1 MYRALHVPMDG
12 KLKTD
17 LQLVDIAFAL
27 HEPDGL
33 LWVDFLRQDNNDGDE
48 EILAKTFGFHPLAID
63 DALRETHVPKLDNWG
78 KYLYLVFHA
87 VNLVCLDGLDLSA
100 LELDI
105 FLGKNFIVTHH
116 DKPLEALDRLWL
128 SIQKDERSLKFGP
141 DHLLYRIV
149 DDLVGSYISVF
160 DTLDNEIDQLES
172 LVFGRQSPD
181 TLERIY
187 NVKRIVLHLR
197 RIIFPQREV
206 LHKLSREEFEV
217 VDARAQVYF
226 RDVYDHLVRLHD
238 LTESMRDLV
247 TGTLETYLSIVN
259 NRMNEVVKV
268 LTVITTFFMPLS
280 FITSFFG
287 MNFFNARDPLHSW
300 TEEWIFILVILLMF
314 STPIFMLGWL
324 RKRGWM

>member
-1 MYRALHVPMDG
+1 MYRALHV
-12 KLKTD
+12 LKD
-17 LQLVDIAFAL
+17 LKIKTNLELVDIAFAL

-33 LWVDFLRQDNNDGDE
+33 LWVDFIRQENNDEDE
-48 EILAKTFGFHPLAID
+48 EILTKTFGFHPLAID

-87 VNLVCLDGLDLSA
+87 VNLDSQDGLELSA

-105 FLGKNFIVTHH
+105 FLGKNYIVTYH
-116 DKPLEALDRLWL
+116 DKPLEVLDHLWS
-128 SIQKDERSLKFGP
+128 SIQVDDRSVKYGS
-141 DHLLYRIV
+141 DHLLYKLV
-149 DDLVGSYISVF
+149 DDLVGSYNSVF
-160 DTLDNEIDQLES
+160 DTLDTEIDQLED
-172 LVFGRQSPD
+172 LVFGKQSPN

-187 NVKRIVLHLR
+187 DVKRIILHLR

-206 LHKLSREEFEV
+206 LNKLSREEYEAI
-217 VDARAQVYF
+217 DARAQVYF

-247 TGTLETYLSIVN
+247 TGTLETYLSMVN
-259 NRMNEVVKV
+259 NRMNEVVKI

-287 MNFFNARDPLHSW
+287 MNFFNARIPLYSW
-300 TEEWIFILVILLMF
+300 TEKSIFILVILLMF
-314 STPIFMLGWL
+314 STPIIMLGWL

>member
-1 MYRALHVPMDG
+1 MFRALYLSING
-12 KLKTD
+12 KIKTN
-17 LQLVDIAFAL
+17 LELVDVAFAL
-27 HEPDGL
+27 HEPQGI
-33 LWVDFLRQDNNDGDE
+33 LWVDFTNDEGNEDE
-48 EILAKTFGFHPLAID
+48 EILEKTFGFHPLAID

-87 VNLVCLDGLDLSA
+87 FALEKTDSLVLST

-105 FLGKNFIVTHH
+105 FVGKNYIVTYH
-116 DKPLEALDRLWL
+116 DKSIEVLDHLWSSL
-128 SIQKDERSLKFGP
+128 QTDERALKYGS

-149 DDLVGSYISVF
+149 DEVVGSYLSIF
-160 DTLDNEIDQLES
+160 DALDDEIEELEGQ
-172 LVFGRQSPD
+172 VFGRQSAD

-187 NVKRIVLHLR
+187 NIKRIVLQLR

-206 LHKLSREEFEV
+206 LNKLSREEFEV
-217 VDARAQVYF
+217 IDTQAQVYF
-226 RDVYDHLVRLHD
+226 RDVYDHLVRMHD

-259 NRMNEVVKV
+259 NRMNEIVKV

-287 MNFFNARDPLHSW
+287 MNFFLPRSPVQTWMEPPVFWGVLAM
-300 TEEWIFILVILLMF
+300 IFF
-314 STPIFMLGWL
+314 TPFFMLYWL
-324 RKRGWM
+324 RRRGWM

>member
-1 MYRALHVPMDG
+1 MFRALYLSSDG

-17 LQLVDIAFAL
+17 LELVDIAFAL

-33 LWVDFLRQDNNDGDE
+33 LWVDFLCSGENDDVE
-48 EILAKTFGFHPLAID
+48 DILEKTFGFHPLAID

-87 VNLVCLDGLDLSA
+87 VTLESHNHLELSV

-105 FLGKNFIVTHH
+105 FLGKNYIVTYH
-116 DKPLEALDRLWL
+116 DRALEALDHLWS
-128 SIQKDERSLKFGP
+128 SIKMDGRPMRNGS
-141 DHLLYRIV
+141 DHLLYKIV

-160 DTLDNEIDQLES
+160 ASLDAEIDKLEGM
-172 LVFGRQSPD
+172 VFGKQSSG

-187 NVKRIVLHLR
+187 NIKRILLHLR

-206 LHKLSREEFEV
+206 LNKLSREEYEAI
-217 VDARAQVYF
+217 DARAQVYF

-247 TGTLETYLSIVN
+247 TGTLETYLSMVN
-259 NRMNEVVKV
+259 NRMNEVVKI
-268 LTVITTFFMPLS
+268 LTLITTFFMPLS
-280 FITSFFG
+280 FLTSFFG
-287 MNFFNARDPLHSW
+287 MNFFLPRNPIHSLMEPPFLW
-300 TEEWIFILVILLMF
+300 GVVLLIFLTPFLLL
-314 STPIFMLGWL
+314 TWL